1 MTLRPYTDDE
11 WNNLPHVVLTGDTDW
26 DPSVLDNEI
35 DDNENWFDAV
45 SDFTDCDL
53 NQLFDLQGNY
63 RHRHAVH
70 CIDINILTLRI
81 EYYLLVHNFDV
92 YDAKIT
98 NTERDITPKEP
109 KYSSYIPNFV
119 WQSTEVVKRTFEAT
133 TQYIWLPVSTHL
145 TRHFK
150 SPFPALNVKRREES
164 VATNTVYADVS
175 AVDCAH
181 TQAPFYCGTSS
192 LV

>member
-1 MTLRPYTDDE
+1 M
-11 WNNLPHVVLTGDTDW
+11 TGDTDW

-45 SDFTDCDL
+45 SDFPDANS

-63 RHRHAVH
+63 RHSHAVH
-70 CIDINILTLRI
+70 RIDINSPHL
-81 EYYLLVHNFDV
+81 EDGLLPTCPQLFDV

-98 NTERDITPKEP
+98 NTEQDITPKEP
-109 KYSSYIPNFV
+109 KYSSCIPNFA
-119 WQSTEVVKRTFEAT
+119 WQSAEVVKRTFEAT